1 MSKAVDPIEEYLL
14 KRKVEILEEKFRKQ
28 ADVAEV
34 EDEEGA
40 DTVALAHEDPE
51 VAARLKEE
59 MEEFFDAGKAGAAEV
74 FERTP
79 VPEIDEDVVEELKEA
94 LDEVFDA
101 AAAVPKVDKQDTFVE
116 FFKQVQED
124 FSDEQPGADLPEPD
138 SSALPAGLE
147 EPTLE
152 DLPAEHEPATSQ
164 EKPVVFELDDQTA
177 AGAATGPAPEAL
189 PPMEPAQPAQ
199 ASVLSE
205 EPEDESRSLEL
216 EDTVQDIGAPVE
228 DMALSAE
235 KPHLDLSEI
244 LLPLRENATE
254 EEMRRHLELLCRLI
268 AKLVERAALPESEI
282 IEVLIKSRVEF

>member
-1 MSKAVDPIEEYLL
+1 MSKAVDPFDEYLL

-28 ADVAEV
+28 GEVPEV
-34 EDEEGA
+34 EDEEA
-40 DTVALAHEDPE
+40 VALAHEDPE

-94 LDEVFDA
+94 LDEVFDDD
-101 AAAVPKVDKQDTFVE
+101 AAVPKVDRQDTFVE

-152 DLPAEHEPATSQ
+152 DLPTEPESAASQ
-164 EKPVVFELDDQTA
+164 EKPVVFKLDDQAA
-177 AGAATGPAPEAL
+177 AGAATELDPEAL
-189 PPMEPAQPAQ
+189 PPMEPAQTPAP
-199 ASVLSE
+199 SE

-228 DMALSAE
+228 AMALSAE

>member
-1 MSKAVDPIEEYLL
+1 MSKAVDPFDEYLL

-28 ADVAEV
+28 GEAAEAEA

-40 DTVALAHEDPE
+40 DGAALAHEDPE

-59 MEEFFDAGKAGAAEV
+59 MEEFFDAGKVGAAEV

-94 LDEVFDA
+94 LDEVFDDA
-101 AAAVPKVDKQDTFVE
+101 TPVPKVDKQDTFVE

-124 FSDEQPGADLPEPD
+124 FSDEEPGADLPEPD
-138 SSALPAGLE
+138 SNALPAGLE

-152 DLPAEHEPATSQ
+152 DLPAEPEPASSQ
-164 EKPVVFELDDQTA
+164 GKPVVFEIDETSTDLA
-177 AGAATGPAPEAL
+177 HESL
-189 PPMEPAQPAQ
+189 PPMEEPAQPAP
-199 ASVLSE
+199 APVLSE

-228 DMALSAE
+228 AMALSAE
-235 KPHLDLSEI
+235 RPQLDLSEI